1 MNYQVISIRH
11 KLKRILA
18 RCLISQVKDEEGVQ
32 KLQLSV
38 FDNEVID
45 STPRYQNYGFTSNPR
60 IGAEAITVF
69 NDGDRSS
76 GIAIAID
83 DRRFRLKGLKEGE
96 VAIYT
101 DEGDSIILSRNNVI
115 KIKTKSFKLDCEEC
129 DITAKKFRVSDG
141 NSDIVAT
148 LTDWMEEVI
157 GATTNTMLGP
167 MKLIGAGLPALK
179 QKLERFKL

>member
-1 MNYQVISIRH
+1 MNHQLNTI
-11 KLKRILA
+11 KLKIKRILA
-18 RCLISQVKDEEGVQ
+18 RCRVSSVNEGEPIQ

-38 FDNEVID
+38 LNGEVID
-45 STPRYQNYGFTSNPR
+45 SIPRYQNYGFTSNPR
-60 IGAEAITVF
+60 IGAEAVAIF
-69 NDGDRSS
+69 NNGDRSS
-76 GIAIAID
+76 GIVVAVD
-83 DRRFRLKGLKEGE
+83 DRSFRLKSLKEGE

-101 DEGDSIILSRNNVI
+101 DEGDSIILSRDNVM
-115 KIKTKSFKLDCEEC
+115 KIKTKSFKLDCEDC

-141 NSDIVAT
+141 TTDIVAT